1 MKTRNRCRSFRGLR
15 RRGAL
20 AQSPSSSFPR
30 GNSQQSWQNPGLKSG
45 LAKCKTPPQPFSIPV
60 ASSNATTA
68 PPPAPTSRS
77 STAIPG
83 VIAAGQNWK
92 TVWSWEGNNAD
103 GPIAGDDG
111 TVLFANND
119 ASNVMKLDPATG
131 LATIVHADTNTG
143 GALSRSKNSAL
154 FVASRGLNGGI
165 LQLEPQRKMFANSF
179 NGEPI
184 ECVGGVLN
192 DLVAD
197 ARGVVYVA
205 ISGSGLFYA
214 NPKGVF
220 SKYGEGIR
228 GPTASS

>member
-1 MKTRNRCRSFRGLR
+1 M
-15 RRGAL
+15 
-20 AQSPSSSFPR
+20 
-30 GNSQQSWQNPGLKSG
+30 
-45 LAKCKTPPQPFSIPV
+45 
-60 ASSNATTA
+60 
-68 PPPAPTSRS
+68 
-77 STAIPG
+77 
-83 VIAAGQNWK
+83 IAAGQNWK

-143 GALSRSKNSAL
+143 GALSRSKNGAL

-197 ARGVVYVA
+197 ARPR
-205 ISGSGLFYA
+205 SGRSSLIFVPRIGLRDRQGGDRA
-214 NPKGVF
+214 G
-220 SKYGEGIR
+220 R
-228 GPTASS
+228 TAGTSAGSPR